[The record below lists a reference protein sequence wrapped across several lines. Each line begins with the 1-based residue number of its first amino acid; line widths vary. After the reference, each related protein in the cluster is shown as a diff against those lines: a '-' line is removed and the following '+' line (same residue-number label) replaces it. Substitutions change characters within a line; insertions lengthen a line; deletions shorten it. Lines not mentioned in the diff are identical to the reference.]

1 MGKQE
6 NKTGREPSRKT
17 PLVRFPGFKDEWEH
31 KPLNKL
37 LSLSKNTNKDLKFG
51 KENVLSVSG
60 EHGVV
65 NQIGHLGRS
74 YAGSSVHNYNVV
86 ERNQI
91 VYTKSPLKA
100 NPYGIIKL
108 NKDKAGIVSTL
119 YAVYNV
125 KENSNGRFIEYYFS
139 LDANLNRYLRPL
151 VRKGAKNTLQ
161 ISDEESIQG
170 KIFKPTLPEQQ
181 KIAHFFS
188 TLDKK
193 LTQLQDKKNA
203 LEQYKKGMMQQIF
216 SQQLRFKDDN
226 GQDFPNW
233 EEKRLGEIAIFLKGK
248 GVSKSDIS
256 ENGKNYCIRY
266 GELYTYYREVISKI
280 RSATNIEVTK
290 LVLSEEND
298 IIIPASGEDAVEIAT
313 ASCVL
318 KKGIALG
325 GDLNIIR
332 TKSNGV
338 FLSYY
343 LNNKLKIKIA
353 RLAQGV
359 SVVHLYSKQLS
370 TLKLYLPNILEQQKI
385 AQFLTAIDDK
395 INTVSKQIAQTKA
408 YKKGLL
414 QKMFV

>member
-6 NKTGREPSRKT
+6 NKAGREPSRKT
-17 PLVRFPGFKDEWEH
+17 PLVRFPEFKDDWEV
-31 KPLNKL
+31 KKLGELVKRVTTKNKENNSNVCTISAQYGLISQLEYFNKSISAKNITGYYLLNKNDFAYNK
-37 LSLSKNTNKDLKFG
+37 SYSKGYQMGAIKRMSRYDK
-51 KENVLSVSG
+51 
-60 EHGVV
+60 GV
-65 NQIGHLGRS
+65 
-74 YAGSSVHNYNVV
+74 
-86 ERNQI
+86 
-91 VYTKSPLKA
+91 
-100 NPYGIIKL
+100 
-108 NKDKAGIVSTL
+108 VSTL
-119 YAVYNV
+119 YICFRNNELFDNLFAEQYYESGNQN
-125 KENSNGRFIEYYFS
+125 KEIKKVAQEGARNHGLLNISLNDFFS
-139 LDANLNRYLRPL
+139 IPL
-151 VRKGAKNTLQ
+151 TL
-161 ISDEESIQG
+161 
-170 KIFKPTLPEQQ
+170 PTLPEQQ

-203 LEQYKKGMMQQIF
+203 LEQYKKGIMQQIF
-216 SQQLRFKDDN
+216 SQQLSFKDDN
-226 GQDFPNW
+226 GQDFPEW
-233 EEKRLGEIAIFLKGK
+233 EVKRLGEIAIFLKGK

-290 LVLSEEND
+290 LFLSEEND

-338 FLSYY
+338 FLSNY

-353 RLAQGV
+353 KLAQGV

-370 TLKLYLPNILEQQKI
+370 TLILVKFVLYRNEGG
-385 AQFLTAIDDK
+385 FE
-395 INTVSKQIAQTKA
+395 
-408 YKKGLL
+408 G
-414 QKMFV
+414 